1 MDTPKQPVLGGIDP
15 DADRA
20 DPADGRVAEPE
31 GASGARLAAEAP
43 ERASGPDPASD
54 ARPAAESPGPVA
66 GPESAS
72 DTGPAEAPRVTAPV
86 PVAVPEL
93 RGPEQVEVSEEA
105 GGPGSASAAP
115 SATPPGR
122 PSARGRRVKAPPRPD
137 RAGGAQ
143 EFSTG
148 PAAVASGAG
157 PAQGRLVTNHLNL
170 LYMLAAGLLLPSA
183 GLGGKYY
190 RDTLDACPGWIP
202 LFTGLPG
209 RAAVDQ
215 ATAEAGH
222 LKPCQVVVSL
232 TACAG
237 PVMVPTPG
245 GVEERR
251 WPDEAGGA
259 PLVFVPAPLPLSAVE
274 SIVFGSREDME
285 ACRDRARDVGNVP
298 LDEFEVRAVK
308 RFSATRGPGW
318 PPVQAAPERETPLGP
333 AQAAGGMLAMLRLLA
348 REDRGEILMW
358 GDSPFLSASR
368 AAFDPADDPPP
379 VLKGTVAAALTD
391 WMRTGSS
398 AVQSDAAFP
407 AIDRGDARRLVWGA
421 VDALAERAGVTGVDE
436 ANARLLDYLDG
447 ASTNLDERLRQH
459 VVELRATLESLTGLA
474 NLTVSDLFDRFS
486 TPFPRAMCLLFLRKT
501 CAELLEF
508 EHEKLTPEDRLAAAL
523 LFGARA
529 GWLALPLS
537 LRGGAAASA
546 AVSHRMAALSHRLA
560 DTGFDLGPAPA
571 RPKPLAELF
580 AGEWSARQRD
590 AAVQLARKQKWT
602 DCLQTRVRLGPGDY
616 VLKVGRGGTEIVF
629 PGEARAIETEVDR
642 PRFATLLAATSID
655 PEYEAAVV
663 GMLEDG
669 AANAP
674 RGRRRIDRRR
684 GGDRRAGGKL

>member
-1 MDTPKQPVLGGIDP
+1 METPKQPVLGGIDTDL

-20 DPADGRVAEPE
+20 DPADGRVAGPE
-31 GASGARLAAEAP
+31 GAGDARPAEAPGRVAGPKPASGARPSAEAIG
-43 ERASGPDPASD
+43 R
-54 ARPAAESPGPVA
+54 VA

-72 DTGPAEAPRVTAPV
+72 DARPAAVAPRVAAAGP
-86 PVAVPEL
+86 PPE
-93 RGPEQVEVSEEA
+93 RRRPEQIGVAEQVRRA
-105 GGPGSASAAP
+105 GSAPAAP
-115 SATPPGR
+115 SAPSPVV
-122 PSARGRRVKAPPRPD
+122 PSARGRPENAPPRPD
-137 RAGGAQ
+137 RSGGAQ
-143 EFSTG
+143 EVSTG
-148 PAAVASGAG
+148 PTAVASAAA

-170 LYMLAAGLLLPSA
+170 LYTLAAGLVLPRSGFGA
-183 GLGGKYY
+183 KYY
-190 RDTLDACPGWIP
+190 QDTLDACPGWIP

-237 PVMVPTPG
+237 PVMVPTSG

-251 WPDEAGGA
+251 WPDEAGDA

-308 RFSATRGPGW
+308 RFSAARGRGW
-318 PPVQAAPERETPLGP
+318 PPAQAPPELETPLGP
-333 AQAAGGMLAMLRLLA
+333 VQAAGGMLAMLRLLA

-358 GDSPFLSASR
+358 GDSPFLAACQ

-379 VLKGTVAAALTD
+379 VLSGTVAAGLTD

-398 AVQSDAAFP
+398 AVPSDAALP
-407 AIDRGDARRLVWGA
+407 GIDHGDARRLVWGA
-421 VDALAERAGVTGVDE
+421 VDALAEQAGVAGVDE
-436 ANARLLDYLDG
+436 ANARLLDYL
-447 ASTNLDERLRQH
+447 ARALPNLDERLRKH
-459 VVELRATLESLTGLA
+459 VVELRETLDSLTGLA
-474 NLTVSDLFDRFS
+474 DVTVSDLFERFS
-486 TPFPRAMCLLFLRKT
+486 TPFPRAMCLLFLRRT
-501 CAELLEF
+501 CAELMAF

-560 DTGFDLGPAPA
+560 DTGFDLGSAPA

-580 AGEWSARQRD
+580 AGEWNARQRK
-590 AAVQLARKQKWT
+590 AAVELARKQKWT

-642 PRFATLLAATSID
+642 PRFATMLAAASID
-655 PEYEAAVV
+655 QEHEAAVIE
-663 GMLEDG
+663 MLEDG
-669 AANAP
+669 GATAP
-674 RGRRRIDRRR
+674 RGRRRNDRRR
-684 GGDRRAGGKL
+684 GGDRRAGG